1 MYLLGILLSPRYIYI
16 LRFAL
21 ASMTPKLIIHEQ
33 GRNGGRND
41 TRQRGGGR
49 GQSLELRPLFIC
61 AEFLDRALNNSH
73 LITNMHGIS

>member
-41 TRQRGGGR
+41 TRQRGGGEGAIAGAQAALHLR
-49 GQSLELRPLFIC
+49 GVSRSCPK
-61 AEFLDRALNNSH
+61 
-73 LITNMHGIS
+73 